1 MALATSYE
9 LGDRPSQRGARE
21 SLDNTIRR
29 VSPESCPLYSTLSRG
44 PRAQAMLSEWIVD
57 DLSEVNF
64 PGHVDGAPL
73 NFQGS
78 NNANDDFIDKTTE
91 RVRFGARVQQ
101 FQRTF
106 AVSPQAEAVNVAGPD
121 NLYAMSKSRALIEL
135 KRDMEG
141 AIGSD
146 QTARLGSNA
155 VGDRFAGLG
164 TWTDPGSTDP
174 LTYGNPVAPATDDR
188 HDHRS
193 VASSRFDLTNSN
205 TGFTE
210 GDFRDMLQAVFELHG
225 NAPSYKLFAG
235 PSVVNQVAD
244 MTRITSGNNNFG
256 FQFTQDVGDATLRLQ
271 VQEYISDWGR
281 VFIVPSLFLGR
292 VSGIAFNDQARNRAY
307 LLPSDNGIALR
318 FLEDVRTID
327 LEDIDGAGK
336 RGLVRSMFTLTCAS
350 AGKPLGSIV

>member
-73 NFQGS
+73 AFQGS
-78 NNANDDFIDKTTE
+78 NGADDFVDKTTE

-135 KRDMEG
+135 KRDMES

-146 QTARLGSNA
+146 QQARVGTNA

-164 TWTDPGSTDP
+164 TWTNPNSNDP
-174 LTYGNPVAPATDDR
+174 LTYGGAPVPPAPGDPRRAF
-188 HDHRS
+188 RS
-193 VASSRFDLTNSN
+193 VANARHTLTGADFVES
-205 TGFTE
+205 
-210 GDFRDMLQAVFELHG
+210 DFRDMLQACFELHG

-235 PSVVNQVAD
+235 PSVVNKVAD
-244 MTRITSGNNNFG
+244 MTRITSAGDGFG
-256 FQFTQDVGDATLRLQ
+256 YQFTQDVGNGTLKLQ

-292 VSGIAFNDQARNRAY
+292 TSGTAFNDQARNRAY
-307 LLPSDNGIALR
+307 LLPSDNGISLR

-336 RGLVRSMFTLTCAS
+336 RGLVRAMFTLTCAT